1 MVNVKNIVLT
11 GPHGKPILID
21 IFYAVTG
28 GPKPVVIYAHGF
40 NGFKDWG
47 NFDLIAKQFA
57 AQGFAFVKF
66 NFSHNGTTLQ
76 QPEDFA
82 DLEAYSENNYT
93 KELDDLGA
101 VINWVTSPDNPHSAA
116 IDATNICLLGHSRG
130 GGIAIL
136 KAAEDSRIAKLVTW
150 ASVSECKTPWG
161 SWPSERLA
169 KWEEEGVTYMENSR
183 TKQQM
188 PLKYQLYLDY
198 QNNTPRLDIQKAM
211 SGLQMPVLICHGT
224 ADTSVSVSKAY
235 DLNSWNNNSVLVLTD
250 SDHVFGRKHP
260 WTEPILPTAMQEV
273 VYKTIQFLKG

>member
-1 MVNVKNIVLT
+1 MLIAKNIMLA
-11 GPHGKPILID
+11 GPHGKPILTD
-21 IFYAVTG
+21 IFYAVAG
-28 GPKPVVIYAHGF
+28 GPRPVVIYAHGF

-57 AQGFAFVKF
+57 KQGFTFIKF
-66 NFSHNGTTLQ
+66 NFSHNGTTPQ

-82 DLEAYSENNYT
+82 DLEAYAENNYT

-101 VINWVTSPDNPHSAA
+101 VVGWAASPDNTHSAA
-116 IDATNICLLGHSRG
+116 IDAKQIFLLGHSRG

-161 SWPSERLA
+161 NWPPERMD
-169 KWEEEGVTYMENSR
+169 KWEEEGVAYIENSR
-183 TKQQM
+183 TQQQM

-198 QNNTPRLDIQKAM
+198 QNNRQRLDIQKAM
-211 SGLQMPVLICHGT
+211 SSLQIPVLICHGT

-235 DLNSWNNNSVLVLTD
+235 DLNSWNSKSVLILTD

-260 WTEPILPTAMQEV
+260 WTEPTLPPAMQEV
-273 VYKTIQFLKG
+273 VDKTIQFFKG